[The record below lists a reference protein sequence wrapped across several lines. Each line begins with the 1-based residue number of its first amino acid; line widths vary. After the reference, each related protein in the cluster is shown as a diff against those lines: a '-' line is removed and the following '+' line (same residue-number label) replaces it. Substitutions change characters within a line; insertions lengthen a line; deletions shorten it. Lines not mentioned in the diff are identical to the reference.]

1 MQDKLRCNPKRP
13 FRQDKFWGNWQHEYL
28 EIFFFFKFYNW
39 CGRQMLMK
47 EVRRERKIEYSFL
60 IHTFRNSRRSLKS
73 YIHFLRLKILFLGVK
88 RVYFG
93 WLWKKCIFFQS
104 IYDGLKLDTIWGRKY
119 KSFRNVNIVRVT
131 RLLRMRWTLHVICM
145 PIKWCDQKKTFSVKL
160 MEKTP

>member
-1 MQDKLRCNPKRP
+1 MWTSNAYERS
-13 FRQDKFWGNWQHEYL
+13 E
-28 EIFFFFKFYNW
+28 E
-39 CGRQMLMK
+39 
-47 EVRRERKIEYSFL
+47 REREIEYSFL

-93 WLWKKCIFFQS
+93 WLWKKCFFFQS

-131 RLLRMRWTLHVICM
+131 RLLRIRWTLHVICM

-160 MEKTP
+160 MEKTPYKVTKTTSVLSMETSVLLEHLVKVILLKTVENE